1 VIKVSIDSRGTL
13 AMLAGMGKQVR
24 AAAVGA
30 LNDLAFEANAE
41 IKKQM
46 QAKFKGGATRYTLAA
61 FKVKKATPENLTAIV
76 SLRTDSP
83 GKSRPY
89 DKVLGHLFTGGTR
102 RWKRM
107 EGAFLRIGVLPAGYM
122 MTVPRDASWANPLDS
137 YGNPRPSFITQLI
150 SYFGAFGE
158 QGFRANMT
166 DKRKNKLANRGVTE
180 SGYKTINGVIYFI
193 SRGPGMWYGRRQHMA
208 AGIWAKRGTHG
219 SEVAPVFL
227 FVERKKEYRKVID
240 LDAIGRAVVGQKWRR
255 QFNRWLDFKL
265 KGRP

>member
-1 VIKVSIDSRGTL
+1 MIRVEMQGLQATMAKLS
-13 AMLAGMGKQVR
+13 GMGKQVR

-41 IKKQM
+41 IKKEM

-61 FKVKKATPENLTAIV
+61 FRVQKARPDNLTAIV
-76 SLRTDSP
+76 GLRTDTP

-107 EGAFLRIGVLPAGYM
+107 EGAFLRAGILPGGYS
-122 MTVPRDASWANPLDS
+122 MTVPRDPSWANPLDS
-137 YGNPRPSFITQLI
+137 YGNPKPALISQLI
-150 SYFGAFGE
+150 SYFGAAGE
-158 QGFRANMT
+158 QGYRANMT
-166 DKRKNKLANRGVTE
+166 EKRKDKLANRGLNA
-180 SGYKTINGVIYFI
+180 SGHKTINGVVYFA
-193 SRGPGMWYGRRQHMA
+193 SRGPGMWFGRRQHLA

-219 SEVAPVFL
+219 SDVVPVFL
-227 FVERKKEYRKVID
+227 FVKRGAYNRVID
-240 LDAIGRAVVGQKWRR
+240 LDAIGRAVVGQKWDR